1 MIDIGKSRQMNRLYG
16 EAQACATEEMTL
28 FPLIRATAVPSLIHP
43 LGWPP

>member
-1 MIDIGKSRQMNRLYG
+1 VIDIAKSRQMNRPYG

-28 FPLIRATAVPSLIHP
+28 FPLIGATAVPSLIHP